1 MTFMPNY
8 TPKVRYM
15 RNGVS
20 VFVQIDNT
28 PLAFV
33 LEIKG
38 GQVRWDSELTA
49 WIVPNKRY
57 HPESWE
63 ILFRKMIMEDKGLMI
78 AIPDKLGEYLFLSV
92 EESLKLLQRF
102 L

>member
-1 MTFMPNY
+1 MTLMPNY
-8 TPKVRYM
+8 TPHVRYM
-15 RNGVS
+15 RNGMS
-20 VFVQIDNT
+20 VFLQIDNT
-28 PLAFV
+28 HLALV

-38 GQVRWDSELTA
+38 GQVEWSTDAIS

-78 AIPDKLGEYLFLSV
+78 VTPDKRGEYLFISV